1 MKKTHRR
8 LLVLTLAAFCFAAAA
23 MPAMAEEE
31 TAEAVTEA
39 AVEEE
44 APGEEPVI
52 GALGA
57 WQAVEDI
64 ALTDELKEMF
74 EKAVEDREDAEYE
87 PVALLGE
94 QVVAGMNYCFLSRAK
109 DAPNAFCLV
118 YIYKSPEFDAVVMG
132 VRDPDF
138 SGILYGMG
146 IQIPDGSMEVEDM
159 IAQAHYLYIDYDFN
173 SDAPVGVYYIVNQA
187 NELYSIHTPDGARK
201 GLARFASAK
210 ELLDNSF
217 LSPEENGSL
226 PVEGGKGILIWKNED
241 GLHAYARN
249 YKDYGDEADIE
260 SLGYVENE
268 EEITALLDSFAE
280 ELEEAPVI
288 PESIKTE

>member
-1 MKKTHRR
+1 M
-8 LLVLTLAAFCFAAAA
+8 LTLAAFCFAAAA
-23 MPAMAEEE
+23 MPAMAE
-31 TAEAVTEA
+31 EAVTEA

-132 VRDPDF
+132 VRDLDF

-146 IQIPDGSMEVEDM
+146 IQIPDGSMEV
-159 IAQAHYLYIDYDFN
+159 DFN